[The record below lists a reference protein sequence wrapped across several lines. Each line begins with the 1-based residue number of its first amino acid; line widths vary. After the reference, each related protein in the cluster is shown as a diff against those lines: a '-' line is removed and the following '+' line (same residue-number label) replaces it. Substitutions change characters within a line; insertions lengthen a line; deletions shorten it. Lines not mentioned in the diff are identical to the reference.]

1 MPREYVYL
9 PTSNGNMTICRSS
22 FWSVETSRQTSCE
35 CWGGRTKTTI
45 TFLYNTKLIFKGFL
59 SFLANQRAFSKAFRR
74 KMKSGFFEH
83 SQSASLIA
91 PTRYLYRPD
100 TIDIRLQSYGYRW
113 YIIFPTMHALEIA
126 LLHNRAGGLIFFA
139 PVYLMGDLFWKLFF
153 HTQIGDSL
161 GRWKI

>member
-1 MPREYVYL
+1 MLGWTDKDDDHVSVQHKTHLQRFSFFL
-9 PTSNGNMTICRSS
+9 GQSTS
-22 FWSVETSRQTSCE
+22 V
-35 CWGGRTKTTI
+35 
-45 TFLYNTKLIFKGFL
+45 LKGISEENEEWL
-59 SFLANQRAFSKAFRR
+59 
-74 KMKSGFFEH
+74 FEH